1 MDARKTIATDTLK
14 NNVMTTKELAKAL
27 GVDISTVTK
36 TVNRLKSTSEVLP
49 KFKQGQTP
57 RYTEEQ
63 ATLIKQEIQK
73 HHNLASRQIDET
85 TFFDEQEVACISKE
99 LKNNTSVQQQIDS
112 NGKFMTI
119 RNVADVLNVSY
130 SAVYRAV
137 CKLFP
142 DKMKN
147 GRLSILN
154 EIEVSAISK
163 ELKGDYHISQLTF
176 SAGEKVKNTT
186 TDLEIIGNA
195 ISAFSQ
201 LQELYTRKEAEY
213 KATIQNQKQQLIEQQ
228 PKVEFYDDVTGS
240 KDTID
245 MKEVAKILNIK
256 NIGRNKLFEILRNKN
271 ILDRC
276 NQPYQKYVDAGY
288 FRVIESRFNLPD
300 GEIKISLKT
309 VVFQKGLDFIRRE
322 LAKKSA

>member
-14 NNVMTTKELAKAL
+14 NNVMTTKDLAKAL

-119 RNVADVLNVSY
+119 RNVAD
-130 SAVYRAV
+130 
-137 CKLFP
+137 
-142 DKMKN
+142 KMKN

-201 LQELYTRKEAEY
+201 LQELYTRKE
-213 KATIQNQKQQLIEQQ
+213 
-228 PKVEFYDDVTGS
+228 
-240 KDTID
+240 
-245 MKEVAKILNIK
+245 
-256 NIGRNKLFEILRNKN
+256 
-271 ILDRC
+271 
-276 NQPYQKYVDAGY
+276 
-288 FRVIESRFNLPD
+288 
-300 GEIKISLKT
+300 
-309 VVFQKGLDFIRRE
+309 

>member
-14 NNVMTTKELAKAL
+14 NNVMTTKDLAKAL

-119 RNVADVLNVSY
+119 RNVAD
-130 SAVYRAV
+130 
-137 CKLFP
+137 
-142 DKMKN
+142 KMKN

-195 ISAFSQ
+195 ISAA
-201 LQELYTRKEAEY
+201 TNAKRNAEIIGERFDIP
-213 KATIQNQKQQLIEQQ
+213 KKQ
-228 PKVEFYDDVTGS
+228 
-240 KDTID
+240 
-245 MKEVAKILNIK
+245 A
-256 NIGRNKLFEILRNKN
+256 
-271 ILDRC
+271 
-276 NQPYQKYVDAGY
+276 
-288 FRVIESRFNLPD
+288 
-300 GEIKISLKT
+300 
-309 VVFQKGLDFIRRE
+309 
-322 LAKKSA
+322 